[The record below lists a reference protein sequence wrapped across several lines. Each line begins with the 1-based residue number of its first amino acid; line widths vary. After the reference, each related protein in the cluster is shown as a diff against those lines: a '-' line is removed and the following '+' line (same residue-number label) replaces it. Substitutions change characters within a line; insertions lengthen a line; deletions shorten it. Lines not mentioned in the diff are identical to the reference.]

1 MAELLSNDD
10 LTTALGGL
18 PGWSGTTE
26 GIERAI
32 QAPTFLDGIR
42 LVDAVAE
49 AAERADHHPDID
61 IRWRTVTFR
70 LSTHSKGGVT
80 DKDIAL
86 AKEINAKETD
96 IIGSGA

>member
-1 MAELLSNDD
+1 MAELLSSDD
-10 LTTALGGL
+10 VATALAHL
-18 PGWSGTTE
+18 NGWTGTTE
-26 GIERAI
+26 GIERAVE
-32 QAPTFLDGIR
+32 APNFLDGIR

-80 DKDIAL
+80 DKDITL
-86 AKEINAKETD
+86 AREINKLAGDER
-96 IIGSGA
+96 